1 MEAQTVTINAVT
13 VPYTTETLFQVE
25 LGRGERGSYK
35 VQATFLGAPHRAVT
49 YYNGIN
55 IGRGYKKRL
64 TVVRTDGKKSVIAR
78 QFSYEGTAQCKVQ
91 L

>member
-1 MEAQTVTINAVT
+1 METQTITINDVTIT
-13 VPYTTETLFQVE
+13 YTTETLFQVE

-35 VQATFLGAPHRAVT
+35 VRYTFLGAPHRAVM

-64 TVVRTDGKKSVIAR
+64 AVVGTEGKKFVIAR
-78 QFSYEGTAQCKVQ
+78 QFS
-91 L
+91 